1 MPVVDVELRGEFDN
15 SYEITVDYGIMD
27 EVVDD
32 LCERKFG
39 HTPVI
44 ICDENTREL
53 FGLTLVEKLAL
64 KDIDPLLLTIPAGEN
79 SKSLDVFGSL
89 LEAMLEAGITRQDVV
104 VALGGGVV
112 GDLSGYVAGSYM
124 RGINFVQVP
133 TTILSQVD
141 SSVGGKV
148 AVNISGGKNY
158 CGMFSQP
165 RRVYSDISALGSL
178 PEREILSGLG
188 EVVKHGFIYD
198 RSFVEFLHDNADKVL
213 ALDKEVMSK
222 VVARCCEIKADVVSR
237 DEKEGGVR
245 RILNYGHTVGHA
257 IETFAGY
264 KKSHGECV
272 AYGMRIVARACNKA
286 GMLSGDDLK
295 LHESAMDRLNLATGT
310 LDIEPS
316 QIMELM
322 KRDKKVKQGAV
333 VIVGLDKLGSAV
345 VREDFPLDLIE
356 AELKD
361 LS

>member
-1 MPVVDVELRGEFDN
+1 MPVVDVTLRGEFDN
-15 SYEITVDYGIMD
+15 SYEITVDYGIMNA
-27 EVVDD
+27 VVSD
-32 LCERKFG
+32 LCERRFG

-64 KDIDPLLLTIPAGEN
+64 KDIDTLLLTVPAGEN

-158 CGMFSQP
+158 CGMFYQP
-165 RRVYSDISALGSL
+165 KRVYSDISALGSL
-178 PEREILSGLG
+178 SEREILSGLG

-198 RSFVEFLHDNADKVL
+198 RDFVQFLHDNAEKIL
-213 ALDKEVMSK
+213 ALDKGVMSK

-264 KKSHGECV
+264 EISHGECV

-286 GMLSGDDLK
+286 GLLSDEDLR
-295 LHESAMDRLNLATGT
+295 LHESVMDRLNLATGS
-310 LDIEPS
+310 LDIDPVR
-316 QIMELM
+316 IMELM

-345 VREDFPLDLIE
+345 VREDFPLNFIE